1 MTISITEVRTR
12 PDLKKWVTFPLGLYR
27 GDPNFIPQLTRD
39 ELDFFSP
46 EKNPSFKIAD
56 TKLVLAS
63 RNGNVVGRVCGI
75 IHTLEAQKLGY
86 RRGRFGWFEC
96 VDDPEVSSRDAR
108 LSGGLVCPRRLP
120 RDDRAPRVFGLGPGG
135 DAGRGV

>member
-12 PDLKKWVTFPLGLYR
+12 PDLKKWVTFPLGLYQ

-56 TKLVLAS
+56 AKLVLAS

-96 VDDPEVSSRDAR
+96 VDDAAGRSGDAR
-108 LSGGLVCPRRLP
+108 ASGGLVCPRRLP
-120 RDDRAPRVFGLGPGG
+120 RDDRAARVFGL
-135 DAGRGV
+135 